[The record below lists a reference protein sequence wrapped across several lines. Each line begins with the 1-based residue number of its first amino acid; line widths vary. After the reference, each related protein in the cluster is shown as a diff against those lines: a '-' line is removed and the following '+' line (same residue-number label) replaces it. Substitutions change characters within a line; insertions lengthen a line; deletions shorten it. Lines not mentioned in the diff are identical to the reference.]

1 MVKSF
6 LTGSALLLA
15 LGVAACD
22 NSDQQASDPA
32 VRQEQ
37 QATTPGSASGSAS
50 GSATTGAPA
59 GSSSQSPAESPPG
72 AAPPPA
78 PPAGTTR

>member
-50 GSATTGAPA
+50 GSATTGA

>member
-32 VRQEQ
+32 ARQEQ
-37 QATTPGSASGSAS
+37 QATTPGSAP

-59 GSSSQSPAESPPG
+59 GSSSQSPAESPAG
-72 AAPPPA
+72 TAPPPA